1 VYTDKVVDLKIE
13 DVEGADIKPEIK
25 QEV

>member
-1 VYTDKVVDLKIE
+1 VYSDKVVDLKIE
-13 DVEGADIKPEIK
+13 EMEGADIKPEIK